1 MGKPNV
7 TRHGNRRSRERLG
20 IPKKAADRA
29 AKKALDKGLKHK
41 DVNGS
46 LRRYMDYLYLRGG
59 RAANNMR
66 LYGDHIYIFHDET
79 LITVLNVPPEH
90 RKQAVYLQR
99 KIGVKD
105 DNG

>member
-1 MGKPNV
+1 MDKPNV

-20 IPKKAADRA
+20 IPKKAAERA
-29 AKKALDKGLKHK
+29 AKNALDKGLKHK
-41 DVNGS
+41 DMSGG
-46 LRRYMDYLYLRGG
+46 LRRYMDYLYMRGG
-59 RAANNMR
+59 CEANNMR
-66 LYGDHIYIFHDET
+66 LYGDHIYIFRDET

-105 DNG
+105 NG